1 MVVAIDGPAGS
12 GKSTVTNIIGEKLEF
27 TKVDTGATYRC
38 LALKAIRNN
47 VEKEEDL
54 IELSK
59 NLDIEITE
67 DKKVFLDGQE
77 VTLDIRTN
85 EVSNKASFISNIVD
99 VRKNLVELQR
109 KMSVGK
115 DVILEGRDT
124 TTVVFPNA
132 EIKIYLDATLEERA
146 NRRFRQNEELN
157 IEVPYEE
164 VYKSMEARDYNDM
177 HKEFGALTKT
187 EDQIYIDTTNMTLEE
202 VVEKITNIIEGE
214 K

>member
-12 GKSTVTNIIGEKLEF
+12 GKSTITNIISERLNF

-38 LALKAIRNN
+38 LALKAIQNN
-47 VEKEEDL
+47 VEKEEEL

-59 NLDIEITE
+59 NLDIKITD
-67 DKKVFLDGQE
+67 DKKVFLDGKE

-85 EVSNKASFISNIVD
+85 EVSNKASLISNIVD
-99 VRKNLVELQR
+99 VRKNLVQLQR
-109 KMSVGK
+109 KMAIGK
-115 DVILEGRDT
+115 NVILEGRDT

-132 EIKIYLDATLEERA
+132 EIKIYLDATLKTRVD
-146 NRRFRQNEELN
+146 RRFKQNEELN
-157 IEVPYEE
+157 IAVPYDE

-177 HKEFGALTKT
+177 HKEFGALTRT

-202 VVEKITNIIEGE
+202 VTETIINIIEGE

>member
-12 GKSTVTNIIGEKLEF
+12 GKSIVTNIIGERLNF

-38 LALKAIRNN
+38 LALKAIQNN

-54 IELSK
+54 IKLSK
-59 NLDIEITE
+59 NLDILVTG
-67 DKKVFLDGQE
+67 DKKVYLDGKE

-85 EVSNKASFISNIVD
+85 EVSNKASFISNIID

-109 KMSVGK
+109 KMAVGK
-115 DVILEGRDT
+115 NVILEGRDT

-132 EIKIYLDATLEERA
+132 EVKIYLDASLEERA
-146 NRRFRQNEELN
+146 NRRFKQNKELN

-164 VYKSMEARDYNDM
+164 IYKSMEARDYNDM
-177 HKEFGALTKT
+177 HKEFGALTRT

-202 VVEKITNIIEGE
+202 VVEKIINIIKGE

>member
-12 GKSTVTNIIGEKLEF
+12 GKSTITNIIGEKLGF

-132 EIKIYLDATLEERA
+132 EIKIYLDATLEERKMDKRMVLKTLKVSVPVRSRKFVMKRDDSNNGEGSA
-146 NRRFRQNEELN
+146 NNE
-157 IEVPYEE
+157 
-164 VYKSMEARDYNDM
+164 
-177 HKEFGALTKT
+177 
-187 EDQIYIDTTNMTLEE
+187 Q
-202 VVEKITNIIEGE
+202 
-214 K
+214 